1 MKYSSASAW
10 DTRSEELQLLI
21 NVKPQEE
28 EEEEDKE
35 EEERKMMNTEK
46 RRRIIRQLEKRKECG
61 GDEEVTRGRP
71 VAIAVEES
79 ETPSA
84 TVSSCK
90 QEFDELPARNQTKGR
105 GGGGGDDESNSKHNS
120 NSNNNN
126 KKGKGK
132 RWKNKKRATITA
144 PRSNRWWRYR
154 KLPIAWQKMIE
165 TIVHG
170 LEELETVRNDT
181 EAFLPFF
188 HLLFWL
194 DSTRFDLNASDGWIF
209 FLLPQ
214 LAPFS
219 TDWFD

>member
-28 EEEEDKE
+28 E

-120 NSNNNN
+120 NNNNNN

-132 RWKNKKRATITA
+132 R
-144 PRSNRWWRYR
+144 
-154 KLPIAWQKMIE
+154 
-165 TIVHG
+165 
-170 LEELETVRNDT
+170 
-181 EAFLPFF
+181 
-188 HLLFWL
+188 
-194 DSTRFDLNASDGWIF
+194 
-209 FLLPQ
+209 
-214 LAPFS
+214 
-219 TDWFD
+219 